1 MNNDDNQELLQYT
14 QLIDSIRSQISSAFI
29 GQDNVVNDVLIAFL
43 SAGHVLIEG
52 VPGLGKTLLVR
63 TLACC
68 FSGEYSRVQFTPDL
82 MPSDITGHIMFDNEL
97 NKFRIRKGPVFTNLL
112 LADEINRAPAKSQ
125 SALLEVMQ
133 EQQVTLE
140 GKPLPVP
147 QPFMV
152 LATQNPIE
160 QEGTYPLPEAQL
172 DRFLMKIKIDYPL
185 SNQELDMVKQVTH
198 NQVGD
203 KFDLA
208 SIASITEPETI
219 TNLQSFTT
227 KITVDDTV
235 VQYAVAIVRQTRN
248 WPGIAIGSGP
258 RGGIALIRCARAQAL
273 LNGRSFVIPD
283 DIKSVAKSVLR
294 HRISLSPELELE
306 GLNQDQMIN
315 VILEKVEA
323 PRQ

>member
-1 MNNDDNQELLQYT
+1 
-14 QLIDSIRSQISSAFI
+14 
-29 GQDNVVNDVLIAFL
+29 
-43 SAGHVLIEG
+43 
-52 VPGLGKTLLVR
+52 
-63 TLACC
+63 
-68 FSGEYSRVQFTPDL
+68 
-82 MPSDITGHIMFDNEL
+82 
-97 NKFRIRKGPVFTNLL
+97 
-112 LADEINRAPAKSQ
+112 
-125 SALLEVMQ
+125 
-133 EQQVTLE
+133 
-140 GKPLPVP
+140 
-147 QPFMV
+147 MV